1 MTIKLNAVI
10 RTRLGKKSEAVRAEG
25 KVPAVVYGNKTE
37 NINLEL
43 NAIEFGKALKEAGES
58 TIIDLVIDGK
68 EPIKTIISEVQY
80 EPVKGKITH
89 ADLRQV
95 NMKEKLH
102 ANVPVEFIGESK
114 AVKEEGGI
122 IVHNISEIEIK
133 CLPNDLIHEIKVD
146 ISKLATL
153 DDVITVADLVVPA
166 SVEIMHHEPEDVVAM
181 VTRVK
186 EEKEEPVVVAPVE
199 GAVAPAEGEKAE
211 EEKK

>member
-1 MTIKLNAVI
+1 MTLKLNAVI
-10 RTRLGKKSEAVRAEG
+10 RTRLGKKSDEVRAEG
-25 KVPAVVYGNKTE
+25 KIPAVVYGHNTE
-37 NINLEL
+37 NINLEM
-43 NAIEFGKALKEAGES
+43 NAIEFEKALKEAGES
-58 TIIDLVIDGK
+58 TIIDLAIDGK

-80 EPVKGKITH
+80 EPVRGRITH

-122 IVHNISEIEIK
+122 IVHNISEVEIK
-133 CLPNDLIHEIKVD
+133 CLPTDLIHEIKVD

-153 DDVITVADLVVPA
+153 DDVITVADLKVPA
-166 SVEIMHHEPEDVVAM
+166 TVEILHHELEDVVAM

-199 GAVAPAEGEKAE
+199 GETAPAEGDKTE